1 MIGYY
6 RCAQRVYSFVAV
18 LCCNEQNG
26 YSHLIAKA
34 TGGTETPLF
43 QVLNL
48 LLDMP
53 NGFPEVLIEHGC
65 LPRILQLVELQL
77 VRQAFQEG

>member
-1 MIGYY
+1 MHNEYTW
-6 RCAQRVYSFVAV
+6 YSFVTV
-18 LCCNEQNG
+18 LMCNEQRVFA
-26 YSHLIAKA
+26 SDCKA